1 MCFGFRKKLTPKS
14 QVALVAFSIEL
25 KAQQAGAFFRV
36 LFSFKELLGSTAFFI
51 KEKARNKILLR
62 KRLQEFV
69 LLHDPAKHKQSQTFR
84 CLCLITS
91 YKCPRDP
98 QFQQ

>member
-1 MCFGFRKKLTPKS
+1 VCFGFRKKLTPKS

-51 KEKARNKILLR
+51 KEKVRNKILLR

-69 LLHDPAKHKQSQTFR
+69 LLHDPANISSPKLSDV
-84 CLCLITS
+84 CV
-91 YKCPRDP
+91 
-98 QFQQ
+98 